1 MCTVYSEMKKHEI
14 GLQYVTLALEILEKL
29 YSELM
34 IETQG
39 KLDAN
44 FVQVMATAYHNAGV
58 EYEFL
63 RQDSESLIYFQKA
76 VKMSTMYFGED
87 S

>member
-1 MCTVYSEMKKHEI
+1 MKKHEI
-14 GLQYVTLALEILEKL
+14 GLQYVTLALEILEKM

-39 KLDAN
+39 KLNAN

-63 RQDSESLIYFQKA
+63 R
-76 VKMSTMYFGED
+76 
-87 S
+87 